1 MSDELLMEELLFEE
15 IHQFI
20 LSEDE
25 DEEFDEAKGALSTF
39 VVSLHKDP
47 DFRQEKIENVGAV
60 ARRIIEKIKKFL
72 GGTGRFIVKFLGFM
86 AMRRAQKAGKSLT
99 ESNIIGELK
108 PLVRFMFQ
116 AIGAAGTLVTLGKG
130 HVMYAL
136 FVKVFGKVV
145 KKNVDVVKDAI
156 DLIEEGVAVF
166 VYSRMMQDSAF
177 ATRISTDMPAR
188 PQIDTTKPPPP
199 PPKQLN
205 EQLIYNRWKLI
216 AGIK

>member
-1 MSDELLMEELLFEE
+1 MSDELLMEEVLFEE

-25 DEEFDEAKGALSTF
+25 DEKFGKAKGALSKF
-39 VVSLHKDP
+39 VVDLHQDP
-47 DFRQEKIENVGAV
+47 DFRREKFENAGAV
-60 ARRIIEKIKKFL
+60 SKKILEKIKKFL

-86 AMRRAQKAGKSLT
+86 AMRRAQKAGKELR
-99 ESNIIGELK
+99 ESNIIAELK

-136 FVKVFGKVV
+136 LVKVFGKVM
-145 KKNVDVVKDAI
+145 KQNVDVIEDAI
-156 DLIEEGVAVF
+156 NLIEDGVAVF
-166 VYSRMMQDSAF
+166 IYSRMMQDRAF
-177 ATRISTDMPAR
+177 AARISTDPPAP
-188 PQIDTTKPPPP
+188 PQIDTTKPPP

-205 EQLIYNRWKLI
+205 EQLIYDRWKLI